1 MSCSRP
7 IGKTHLSYNNLEV
20 PITIFF
26 FPRQA
31 AFDAEDE
38 NDIIDTQILL
48 EKFWER
54 EVKDGGGKDAMQWRR
69 ASGSADK
76 RKSWDSWL
84 KYGVAAA
91 AIGVGVCYSLIRQ

>member
-1 MSCSRP
+1 MFS
-7 IGKTHLSYNNLEV
+7 LQE
-20 PITIFF
+20 
-26 FPRQA
+26 
-31 AFDAEDE
+31 AFDTADE

-54 EVKDGGGKDAMQWRR
+54 EEKDGRQ
-69 ASGSADK
+69 ASGSADH

-91 AIGVGVCYSLIRQ
+91 AVGIGVCYSLIRQ